1 MFQDCFLRN
10 VDLLTVNLKAI
21 KFTQHQYCNFLIL
34 LFKNVFLLCPIGYL
48 LVIFFYVTAKTTTTH
63 SKYFFHLSSLVW
75 TLLKVS
81 KFFRS
86 LLEHPVTQ
94 ITLIDLDSS
103 RYRMAEERRR
113 RTNSVAAKRS
123 QQKSRIRRLTV
134 EQEKIQLELKN
145 RRLCRQVASLEQKIV
160 TLREIYLKAVT
171 SGEWKCSKRQ

>member
-1 MFQDCFLRN
+1 M
-10 VDLLTVNLKAI
+10 
-21 KFTQHQYCNFLIL
+21 
-34 LFKNVFLLCPIGYL
+34 
-48 LVIFFYVTAKTTTTH
+48 
-63 SKYFFHLSSLVW
+63 
-75 TLLKVS
+75 
-81 KFFRS
+81 
-86 LLEHPVTQ
+86 LEHPVTQ